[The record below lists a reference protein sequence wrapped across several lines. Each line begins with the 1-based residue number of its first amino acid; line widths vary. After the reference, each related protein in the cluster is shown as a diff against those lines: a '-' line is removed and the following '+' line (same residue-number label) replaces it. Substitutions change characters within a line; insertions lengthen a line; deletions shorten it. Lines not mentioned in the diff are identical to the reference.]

1 MSFVEIDRELLA
13 ERWDV
18 TPWEQPGRGASPLAV
33 ARAVRRADVVFGWFA
48 SWHTFLPITLA
59 RILRKPSV
67 LVVGGFDTA
76 NMPEIG
82 YGYQR
87 GGAQKWLSR
96 SVMRQA
102 GRLIT
107 NSEASRREIE
117 RNVGLPADRVTV
129 VYHGLAD
136 RFGDVPLE
144 REPRVLTVGA
154 VARISL
160 DRKGFRTFVQ
170 AAALL
175 PDVPFVVVGEWQ
187 DDAIDE
193 LRRIAP
199 PNVEFTGRVPR
210 ERLDEEFARASVYVQ
225 ASRHE
230 GFGLALAEAML
241 AGCIPVV
248 TRAGA
253 LPEVVGETGVQVG
266 FGADAVAD
274 GIRHALALPPEERIR
289 ARERVLREFPLER
302 RRAGLVSVVEAAARR
317 R

>member
-1 MSFVEIDRELLA
+1 M
-13 ERWDV
+13 
-18 TPWEQPGRGASPLAV
+18 TPWQQPGRWASPLAV
-33 ARAVRRADVVFGWFA
+33 ARAVRAVDLVFGWFA
-48 SWHTFLPITLA
+48 SWHTFLPIALA
-59 RILRKPSV
+59 RLLGKPSV

-87 GGAQKWLSR
+87 GGPQKWLSGW
-96 SVMRQA
+96 VMRRA
-102 GRLIT
+102 ARLIT
-107 NSEASRREIE
+107 NSESSRREIE
-117 RNVGLPADRVTV
+117 RNVGLPAERVTV
-129 VYHGLAD
+129 VYHGVAD
-136 RFGDVPLE
+136 RFADVPLE

-154 VARISL
+154 IARISL
-160 DRKGFRTFVQ
+160 ERKGFRTFVE

-175 PDVPFVVVGEWQ
+175 PEIPFVVVGEWQ

-193 LRRIAP
+193 LRAIAP

-241 AGCIPVV
+241 AGCVPVV

-253 LPEVVGETGVQVG
+253 LPEVVGENGVQVG
-266 FGADAVAD
+266 FGADEVAD
-274 GIRHALALPPEERIR
+274 GIRRALALPPEERMR

-302 RRAGLVSVVEAAARR
+302 RRAGLISVLEEVSAS
-317 R
+317 

>member
-1 MSFVEIDRELLA
+1 MRA
-13 ERWDV
+13 
-18 TPWEQPGRGASPLAV
+18 WEQPGRWANPLAV
-33 ARAVRRADVVFGWFA
+33 VRAVREADVVFGWFA
-48 SWHTFLPITLA
+48 SWHTFLPFTLA
-59 RILRKPSV
+59 WVLRKPSV

-87 GGAQKWLSR
+87 GGLQKRLS
-96 SVMRQA
+96 SWVMRRA

-107 NSEASRREIE
+107 NSESSRREIE
-117 RNVGLPADRVTV
+117 RNVGLPGERVTV
-129 VYHGLAD
+129 VYHGLDD
-136 RFGDVPLE
+136 RFGDPVLE

-154 VARISL
+154 IARISL
-160 DRKGFRTFVQ
+160 DRKGFRTFVE

-193 LRRIAP
+193 LRALAS

-241 AGCIPVV
+241 AGCVPVV

-253 LPEVVGETGVQVG
+253 LPEVAGDAGVEVG
-266 FGADAVAD
+266 FGADEVAN
-274 GIRHALALPPEERIR
+274 GIRRALALPAEARIR
-289 ARERVLREFPLER
+289 ARERALREFPLER
-302 RRAGLVSVVEAAARR
+302 RRAGLLAVVEDVVA
-317 R
+317 